1 MIADKFVHLVR
12 FERTT
17 FPFGGERSNPTE
29 LQVREVILSLYDTRR
44 NIQNAEGTG
53 VEPVRACAHW
63 FSKPTHYRP
72 AHPPKSEPGAI
83 RTRDLLLR
91 KQLLYPA
98 ELRTHKLTSVYFT
111 L

>member
-1 MIADKFVHLVR
+1 MIADCVVHLVR

-29 LQVREVILSLYDTRR
+29 LQVRELILYPKKMRR
-44 NIQNAEGTG
+44 VQGSNLLELALIGFRNQRIT
-53 VEPVRACAHW
+53 VL
-63 FSKPTHYRP
+63 PTLQ
-72 AHPPKSEPGAI
+72 KSEPGAI

-98 ELRTHKLTSVYFT
+98 ELRTHKYKRKLTSVYFT